1 MTAKF
6 VIIDYCVSGNV
17 EDRMKTLENLK
28 HLLEN
33 GATIV
38 RADATRDHI
47 VYIIAGAE

>member
-1 MTAKF
+1 MI

-17 EDRMKTLENLK
+17 EDRKQTLENLK
-28 HLLEN
+28 SLLES

-47 VYIIAGAE
+47 VYIIAGAK